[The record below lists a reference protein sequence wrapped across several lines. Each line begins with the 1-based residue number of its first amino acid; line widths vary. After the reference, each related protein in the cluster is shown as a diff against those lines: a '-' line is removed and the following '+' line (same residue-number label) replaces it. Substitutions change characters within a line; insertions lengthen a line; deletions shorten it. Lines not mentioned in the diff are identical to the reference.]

1 MVKVPRTRAS
11 LFATCLVDQ
20 FQPQVGEA
28 IVAVLRR
35 LGVRLDFPPD
45 QTCCGLPLYNNGY
58 RAEARA
64 IARRSIPLFAHSD
77 AVVVPSG
84 SCAWM
89 LKVVFPTLFPDEPR
103 LAEAARAFAA
113 KTFEFSDYLV
123 NRLRVRRVAAR
134 CPGRVTYHASCH
146 LMRGLGVSEPPR
158 VLLRGVEGLELV
170 EMDKAD
176 VCCGFG
182 GSFAVKFP
190 GVSGA
195 IMDEKLASIDRTG
208 AKLVAANDAGCI
220 LHLAGGASRRGTGVR
235 IVHLA
240 EILAG
245 GL

>member
-1 MVKVPRTRAS
+1 

-20 FQPQVGEA
+20 LQPQVGEA
-28 IVAVLRR
+28 TVAVLRR
-35 LGVRLDFPPD
+35 LGVGVDFPPD

-64 IARRSIPLFAHSD
+64 IACRTIPLFTHSH

-89 LKVVFPTLFPDEPR
+89 LKVVFPTLFPDDPR
-103 LAEAARAFAA
+103 MAEAARAFAA

-123 NRLRVRRVAAR
+123 NRLGVRRVAAR
-134 CPGRVTYHASCH
+134 YAGRVTYHASCH
-146 LMRGLGVSEPPR
+146 LLRGLGVSEPPR
-158 VLLRGVEGLELV
+158 MLLRGVEGVELI
-170 EMDKAD
+170 EMDRAE

-208 AKLVAANDAGCI
+208 AKLVAANDGGCI
-220 LHLAGGASRRGTGVR
+220 LHLAGGASRRGGGVR

-245 GL
+245 GV